1 MIKGR
6 KLRKFVKKAKRA
18 HLLSSK
24 TKTWDIE
31 SIAQCLLNHPEVS
44 NAEHKTITLLTI
56 VGKIPKDK
64 RVVRQRILA
73 EVEDPV
79 VTAAASNDSSDN
91 VIYVKPDAIF
101 GILLSLFIFF
111 VTYVGV
117 MCLFNTNTPKAF
129 ASKPFKYG
137 REM

>member
-31 SIAQCLLNHPEVS
+31 SITQCILNHPEDS
-44 NAEHKTITLLTI
+44 NADHSTITLLTI
-56 VGKIPKDK
+56 FGKIPKDK

-73 EVEDPV
+73 EEEGPM
-79 VTAAASNDSSDN
+79 VTPAASNDDSDN

-101 GILLSLFIFF
+101 GILLTLFIFF

-117 MCLFNTNTPKAF
+117 MCLFNTNTPRTF
-129 ASKPFKYG
+129 ANKPFKFG

>member
-1 MIKGR
+1 MR
-6 KLRKFVKKAKRA
+6 NLKKA

-24 TKTWDIE
+24 TKTFDMQ
-31 SIAQCLLNHPEVS
+31 SVSQCLLNHPIENKEKSVTDR
-44 NAEHKTITLLTI
+44 NIVTLMAIMERNPKEKTIR
-56 VGKIPKDK
+56 K
-64 RVVRQRILA
+64 RILA
-73 EVEDPV
+73 EAEGPV
-79 VTAAASNDSSDN
+79 VVGTIGASNESNDN

-117 MCLFNTNTPKAF
+117 MCLFNTNTPKSF
-129 ASKPFKYG
+129 ASKPFKFG